1 MSLTLKVAT
10 ATTIVLTKARQ
21 LANGVLFQLVGAS
34 YAQTVTYRM
43 TQNVGKTGTA
53 KSRGVV
59 TFPYSFVGADGL
71 TRIDAGYAEWGTTV
85 PNTMP
90 VTEALKLPWL
100 LQSSAADQS
109 CTDLVAYRSFTAV

>member
-10 ATTIVLTKARQ
+10 ATTIVLTKARV
-21 LANGVLFQLVGAS
+21 LANGVLFQLVGSS
-34 YAQTVTYRM
+34 YAMTTTYRM

-53 KSRGVV
+53 KSRGVISL
-59 TFPYSFVGADGL
+59 PYSYVGTDGL
-71 TRIDAGYAEWGTTV
+71 THIDMAYAEWGTTV

-90 VTEALKLPWL
+90 ITEAQKLPWL

-109 CTDLVAYRSFTAV
+109 CTDLVASRSFTAA